1 MKSIGLAL
9 LIAMPASAIAVG
21 VDEGLPIDRAWS
33 GSRVW
38 DDGLAEVAHYDSHR
52 LVYAEDRT
60 FETILIT
67 VKEDFDRAR
76 AVKADPPYEG
86 RDLMTVLKLNII
98 SRIDTQNYPYFYMAS
113 LFVRRDDPR
122 QVVKL
127 AASSQEWCGTT
138 FRELVTWDGPP
149 RLETHSYFDAQ
160 GDGKAAIELGDGVL
174 LEEQLLLLARAADLR
189 PGQEYRLR
197 VYDSQIGNSTGPPA
211 LHPMVATL
219 SGEESLVTPAGTFM
233 ADRLEV
239 RPAPPASGQGSARAA
254 STISTMVFW
263 IRKGGERA
271 LLKFTSTD
279 GRSLI

>member
-21 VDEGLPIDRAWS
+21 ADEGLPIDRAWS

-138 FRELVTWDGPP
+138 FRELVT
-149 RLETHSYFDAQ
+149 
-160 GDGKAAIELGDGVL
+160 
-174 LEEQLLLLARAADLR
+174 
-189 PGQEYRLR
+189 
-197 VYDSQIGNSTGPPA
+197 
-211 LHPMVATL
+211 
-219 SGEESLVTPAGTFM
+219 
-233 ADRLEV
+233 
-239 RPAPPASGQGSARAA
+239 
-254 STISTMVFW
+254 
-263 IRKGGERA
+263 
-271 LLKFTSTD
+271 
-279 GRSLI
+279 